1 MVATQIIDPSSGDE
15 AARRGASLTRR
26 CIVSNQCK
34 PVAELVR
41 FVVGPDNAV
50 VPDITGRLP
59 GRGIWLSADRN
70 SLKTA
75 CARNLFDR
83 AARRSVHVD
92 ANVAER
98 VESLLAR
105 QCVDLLGLARRA
117 GQAVSGFVKVRGWLQ
132 GQRAALLL
140 AASDGAVDGREKL
153 RRIARDLPIVTVLD
167 ATELGIVFDRE
178 RAVHVAVAPG
188 GLAEKLARTAI
199 RLSGFRQMPENR
211 EDDE

>member
-1 MVATQIIDPSSGDE
+1 MVATQIIDPSGGDKT
-15 AARRGASLTRR
+15 ARRGASLTRR

-41 FVVGPDNAV
+41 FVVGPDNTV

-92 ANVAER
+92 ATVAER

-153 RRIARDLPIVTVLD
+153 RRMARDLPIVTVLD
-167 ATELGIVFDRE
+167 AAELGIVFDRE

>member
-15 AARRGASLTRR
+15 TTRRGASLTRR

-41 FVVGPDNAV
+41 FVVGPDNTV

-83 AARRSVHVD
+83 AVRRSVHVD
-92 ANVAER
+92 AKVAER

-153 RRIARDLPIVTVLD
+153 RRMARDLPIVTVLD
-167 ATELGIVFDRE
+167 AAELGIVFDRE

-199 RLSGFRQMPENR
+199 RLSGFRPMPENR